1 MSDLLFKL
9 PELCK
14 SPLSTCRRYV
24 YEPSAVYLRVPAALG
39 HLIGQLSLTHGDD
52 EIVVTHR
59 ALIVVKVSR
68 VTVHCAVVFR
78 KWCGFILAGVH
89 AIMKPFSETCT
100 FFFRKK
106 KYSSVLTV
114 PSIIC
119 SHLWEDALSSNSLLP
134 QQYFTGLECGHKFC
148 MQCWGD
154 YLTTKIIEEGM
165 GQVHT
170 NVSEGVGS
178 LWGFGLFSGWCSA
191 FCSFLLRPFRALLIV
206 VTFWLMTTQSCE
218 YLRGTKFQFLN
229 TRICQRCLFIDR
241 WVWSCTIFSK
251 DIQIFLNPLQSPSLH
266 RSRSGIC
273 HERVWPQA
281 DYEILMGWNCL
292 IWNFDLHLCAFI

>member
-24 YEPSAVYLRVPAALG
+24 YEPSAVCLRVPAALG

-52 EIVVTHR
+52 QIVVTRR
-59 ALIVVKVSR
+59 ALVVVKVSR
-68 VTVHCAVVFR
+68 VTVHRAVVFR
-78 KWCGFILAGVH
+78 KWSGFILAGVH
-89 AIMKPFSETCT
+89 ATMKPFSETCT
-100 FFFRKK
+100 FFFFRKK
-106 KYSSVLTV
+106 IYSSVLTV

-119 SHLWEDALSSNSLLP
+119 SHLWEDALSSNSLLS

-170 NVSEGVGS
+170 NVSKGVGS

-191 FCSFLLRPFRALLIV
+191 FFSFLSQTI
-206 VTFWLMTTQSCE
+206 SCPAHSCDI
-218 YLRGTKFQFLN
+218 LVDDN
-229 TRICQRCLFIDR
+229 TVM
-241 WVWSCTIFSK
+241 WVFAW
-251 DIQIFLNPLQSPSLH
+251 D
-266 RSRSGIC
+266 
-273 HERVWPQA
+273 
-281 DYEILMGWNCL
+281 
-292 IWNFDLHLCAFI
+292 